1 LSHNSPEKS
10 ASCGI
15 CRFAGKKQLQA
26 MAKDLVDA
34 FGGAVNDFIIFRTA
48 ENTKQRTEST
58 DAWLGSKTILF

>member
-1 LSHNSPEKS
+1 
-10 ASCGI
+10 
-15 CRFAGKKQLQA
+15 

-34 FGGAVNDFIIFRTA
+34 FGGAVDDFIIFRTA